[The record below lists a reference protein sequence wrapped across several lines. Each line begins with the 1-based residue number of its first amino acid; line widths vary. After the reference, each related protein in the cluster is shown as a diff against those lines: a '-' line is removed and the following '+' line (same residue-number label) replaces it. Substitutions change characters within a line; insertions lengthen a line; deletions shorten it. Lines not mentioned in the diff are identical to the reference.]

1 MPFEPSDR
9 RSRLPRVLLAAYL
22 CALAYGSLYP
32 WTGWRS
38 AGDSGIAFLFEPWSR
53 YWTWFDV
60 LTNVAMYL
68 PVGAL
73 AYAALRRRSG
83 GLLGAL
89 LAILCGVAFSL
100 AVETAQRYMPGRVPS
115 RLDWLANSAGTL
127 LGALLA
133 AGFERLPPRFPR
145 WPVRSTREV
154 DGAVGLALV
163 SAWLAIQ
170 MHPQRLLFGNGDV
183 AEPAIRLWLGFVEP
197 LFGSDSAGVA
207 EPIAQH
213 AKSLADTIRLD
224 QDYSVLVEA
233 SGTAAAIVAIGMLVR
248 EIFSSGA
255 PRTTI
260 TGALIAAAA
269 IVRSASAALLL
280 GANQTFAWL
289 SAGAQGGVVVGAVA
303 LAMFS
308 SGRRR
313 TRLRVCAA
321 AIALTAL
328 LTCLFPVDPY
338 YESVLGH
345 WDRGAW
351 RNFTGLLEAATLL
364 WPFVAVSWCAL
375 RLAALPREP
384 RSIIRGR

>member
-1 MPFEPSDR
+1 MPLQPSDR

-38 AGDSGIAFLFEPWSR
+38 TGGSGFAFLFEPWSR

-60 LTNVAMYL
+60 LTNVAVYL

-73 AYAALRRRSG
+73 GYAVLRRRAG
-83 GLLGAL
+83 GLLPAAIAL
-89 LAILCGVAFSL
+89 LGGVAFSL
-100 AVETAQRYMPGRVPS
+100 AVEAAQSYMPGRVPS

-127 LGALLA
+127 LGALVA
-133 AGFERLPPRFPR
+133 AGFARLSPKSPR
-145 WPVRSTREV
+145 WQMRSAREA
-154 DGAVGLALV
+154 DGAVGLALI

-183 AEPAIRLWLGFVEP
+183 AEPAIRFWIAHVEP
-197 LFGSDSAGVA
+197 LFGFDSAGIA
-207 EPIAQH
+207 EPVGQR
-213 AKSLADTIRLD
+213 AKSLADALRLD
-224 QDYSVLVEA
+224 ADYSVLVEA
-233 SGTAAAIVAIGMLVR
+233 SGTAAAIVAIGMIVR
-248 EIFSSGA
+248 EIYSAGA
-255 PRTTI
+255 PRTII

-269 IVRSASAALLL
+269 IVRSAAAALLL
-280 GANQTFAWL
+280 GASQTFAWL

-313 TRLRVCAA
+313 ARLRVCTA

-328 LTCLFPVDPY
+328 LTCLYPVDPY

-345 WDRGAW
+345 WDRGPW

-364 WPFVAVSWCAL
+364 WPFVAASWCAL
-375 RLAALPREP
+375 RLAALRRESP
-384 RSIIRGR
+384 SIIRGR

>member
-9 RSRLPRVLLAAYL
+9 RSRLPRVLLVAYL

-38 AGDSGIAFLFEPWSR
+38 AGGSGVAFLFEPWSR

-73 AYAALRRRSG
+73 AYAVLRRRSRG
-83 GLLGAL
+83 PLPAA
-89 LAILCGVAFSL
+89 LAILGGVAFSL
-100 AVETAQRYMPGRVPS
+100 AVESAQKYMPGRVPS

-127 LGALLA
+127 LGVLLV
-133 AGFERLPPRFPR
+133 AGFARLFPKAPR
-145 WPVRSTREV
+145 WPLRSTREV
-154 DGAVGLALV
+154 DGAVGLALI

-183 AEPAIRLWLGFVEP
+183 AEPAIRFWLGYIEP
-197 LFGSDSAGVA
+197 LFGSNAAGVA
-207 EPIAQH
+207 EPIAQR
-213 AKSLADTIRLD
+213 AKSLADAIRLD
-224 QDYSVLVEA
+224 QDYSVLIEA

-248 EIFSSGA
+248 EVYSSGA
-255 PRTTI
+255 PRTII

-280 GANQTFAWL
+280 GASQTFAWL

-313 TRLRVCAA
+313 ARLLVCTV

-375 RLAALPREP
+375 RVAALPREP